1 MGQDIPSVANS
12 CSLCSDIEPR
22 APRAQVS
29 PPANLLLTNGNCEPK
44 IDDQMSSS
52 PPPFALIEPFLKCTK
67 IKRIKQEVEYHFYGV
82 VSPRVIASEAANF
95 VSRNSSAS
103 KSSLKNIFEKFIAI
117 TSNDSQ
123 QNCRVNPEAVWFIVT
138 MTKKSNRYAM
148 PRWHRDG
155 RMVDCTDASHTLHCR
170 YAAALVGPGTR
181 VLQETELV
189 TQTMRTYVGKR
200 KETSDALAREVP
212 LTFTPGQIIR
222 FSWGKED
229 SPVHSEPDL
238 KEERVF
244 TTVIYGSIDEIKD
257 IVATR
262 REKVGDLQAF
272 FRTGEQQQG

>member
-1 MGQDIPSVANS
+1 MAYVISKQ
-12 CSLCSDIEPR
+12 
-22 APRAQVS
+22 
-29 PPANLLLTNGNCEPK
+29 LLLTNGNCEPK